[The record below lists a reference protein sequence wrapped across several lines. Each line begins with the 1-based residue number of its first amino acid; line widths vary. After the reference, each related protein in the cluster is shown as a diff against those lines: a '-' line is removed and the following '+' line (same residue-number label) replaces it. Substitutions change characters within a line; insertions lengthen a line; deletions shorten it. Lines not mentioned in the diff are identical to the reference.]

1 MAGWNFRRRMKL
13 SQGVHL
19 NIGKKG
25 ISTSVGPRGASM
37 TFGPNGTYLNTSIP
51 GTGMYKRQKITGK
64 STPSVPSTETELQ
77 IRSGCIY
84 IALLIVVWVAV
95 LIIVS
100 IYNDSSEYEAS
111 RLTTLCWII
120 GSILTLIILL
130 FWGIKTFCSRSQ
142 EESLIKAQ
150 VKVLS
155 PDVDDDKSRILRAHA
170 NYLRDP
176 VNPQSYYDTL
186 STVSKGVQVA
196 YEHFCEAFADCLG
209 MSAVWQMEKSVSN
222 EGTKMWAGTSVV
234 KKLISWCMADNRPY
248 VLPNPTPAIN
258 TIANGPI
265 YFFPQFALHYTTATN
280 YEVWSYEQIKVTTDY
295 VRFQETAD
303 KAPADSEAIDK
314 TWAYVNKDGGP
325 DLRYS
330 YNPLMLVLKY
340 GEFIID
346 TPAGIFTYYT
356 SQYNCIERLGK
367 AFQKL
372 QYAVIGPLSDIIET
386 IKTDLEEKNIAKP
399 TTTTLPAEITRSYF
413 VDITQVVHNLYNFV
427 EKEIRTDV
435 MQNVL
440 GSSHIEIN
448 FGNGKL
454 TDKREIL
461 HTLIWMDM
469 IVGHLKMN
477 HKIDTRNPQ
486 SFGLLLYYYM
496 QNNDGRTLS
505 YENSSFL
512 TDKFYDS
519 INGFL
524 NSLANY
530 LRQQQKRDLAFQS
543 IQILSRCG
551 TETLEEWKIKFY
563 RYLSVATKGDGKV
576 SPLEECILSSI
587 MMLSPTHIRK
597 DDPSNHNQGNKVKR
611 SHEQSSEDPIQTLNQ
626 LVGLSAVK
634 KDVETLKNFIK
645 IQQLR
650 AETGLKISSMSY
662 HCVFT
667 GNPGTGKTTVARIV
681 ASIYKEMGVLKKGH
695 LVETDRAGLVAEYV
709 GQTAAKTH
717 KKIDEALDGVLFID
731 EAYSLIGQGQD
742 YGKEAIATLLK
753 RMEDDRERL
762 VVILAGYT
770 DEMTQFINTN
780 PGLQSR
786 FNRYIDFPDYSAIEL
801 MQIFTCNL
809 DKYEYV
815 LSDEAV
821 VTLAN
826 FFEDAVAHKDKN
838 FGNARFVRN
847 IFEKTLERQAN
858 RLASVCNL
866 TSEKLSLIEVEDLP
880 IK

>member
-1 MAGWNFRRRMKL
+1 MAGWTFRRRIKIA
-13 SQGVHL
+13 QGVHL

-25 ISTSVGPRGASM
+25 ISTSVGSRGVSM

-51 GTGMYKRQKITGK
+51 GTGMYKRQKISGK
-64 STPSVPSTETELQ
+64 STPSVPSIETGLQ

-84 IALLIVVWVAV
+84 IVLLIVVWCAV

-100 IYNDSSEYEAS
+100 IYNDYSEYKAS
-111 RLTTLCWII
+111 RLITLCWII
-120 GSILTLIILL
+120 GGILTLIILL
-130 FWGIKTFCSRSQ
+130 FWGIKKLCSGSQ
-142 EESLIKAQ
+142 DESLIKAQ
-150 VKVLS
+150 VKALS
-155 PDVDDDKSRILRAHA
+155 SDVDDDKSRILRAHA

-186 STVSKGVQVA
+186 RSASKGVQVA
-196 YEHFCEAFADCLG
+196 YEHFCEAFSDCLG

-346 TPAGIFTYYT
+346 TPAGTFTYYT
-356 SQYNCIERLGK
+356 SQYNCIERLGQ

-372 QYAVIGPLSDIIET
+372 QYAVIGPLSDIVET
-386 IKTDLEEKNIAKP
+386 IKTEQEEKNIAKP
-399 TTTTLPAEITRSYF
+399 TTTTSSVEITHNYF
-413 VDITQVVHNLYNFV
+413 VDLTQVVYNLYNFV
-427 EKEIRTDV
+427 EKEILTDV

-440 GSSHIEIN
+440 GSSHIEID

-454 TDKREIL
+454 TDKKEIL

-469 IVGHLKMN
+469 IVGHRKMN

-505 YENSSFL
+505 YEDSSFL
-512 TDKFYDS
+512 TDQFYDS

-530 LRQQQKRDLAFQS
+530 LQQQQKQGLVFQS
-543 IQILSRCG
+543 IQILSQCG

-587 MMLSPTHIRK
+587 MMLSPVTIRK
-597 DDPSNHNQGNKVKR
+597 DDLSNHNQGNNVKR
-611 SHEQSSEDPIQTLNQ
+611 SHEQSSESPMQTLNQ

-650 AETGLKISSMSY
+650 AETGLKASSMSY

-695 LVETDRAGLVAEYV
+695 LVETDRSGLVAEYV
-709 GQTAAKTH
+709 GQTAVKTH

-815 LSDEAV
+815 LSDEAA
-821 VTLAN
+821 VTLAK